1 MEKKRVN
8 TPPATAASSPSLL
21 LLRNTRLLLTAG
33 FGGLL
38 LLMSFSGVDAVR
50 VLRSIQSRND
60 RIRQDFLD
68 RNRLLNQIR
77 SDLYLS
83 GTYMRD
89 YLLEPESAKAD
100 AHRASLDKDRGEM
113 EAALQAYSARL
124 TPREVAP

>member
-1 MEKKRVN
+1 MRETETN
-8 TPPATAASSPSLL
+8 SPSGLV
-21 LLRNTRLLLTAG
+21 LRNTRLLLMVG

-38 LLMSFSGVDAVR
+38 LLMAFAGLDAVR
-50 VLRSIQSRND
+50 VLHSIQSRND
-60 RIRQDFLD
+60 RIRQDFLA

-77 SDLYLS
+77 SDLYVS

-113 EAALQAYSARL
+113 EAALQAYS
-124 TPREVAP
+124 